1 MKTTHRIIAG
11 GATALALAA
20 GLGLA
25 APLAASASEVDACHL
40 DKKVS
45 EIHGW
50 DVNDKYNLMVYRDR
64 ARKDSHFNGV
74 VAEGDLRAKPCSE
87 PFAQETTFHYVAF
100 KGSGYFVRKGDG
112 GYRNW
117 AFYGV
122 WTRGTGANSNRVDFK
137 AR

>member
-1 MKTTHRIIAG
+1 MKTTHRILTG
-11 GATALALAA
+11 GLAAAALAT

-40 DKKVS
+40 DRKVA
-45 EIHGW
+45 EIRGW
-50 DVNDKYNLMVYRDR
+50 DVNNKLNIMIYRDR
-64 ARKDSHFNGV
+64 ARRDSHFTDV
-74 VAEGDLRAKPCSE
+74 KAEGDLTARPCSE
-87 PFAQETTFHYVAF
+87 PFAQETKFHYVAF

-122 WTRGTGANSNRVDFK
+122 YTRGTGANSNRVDFK